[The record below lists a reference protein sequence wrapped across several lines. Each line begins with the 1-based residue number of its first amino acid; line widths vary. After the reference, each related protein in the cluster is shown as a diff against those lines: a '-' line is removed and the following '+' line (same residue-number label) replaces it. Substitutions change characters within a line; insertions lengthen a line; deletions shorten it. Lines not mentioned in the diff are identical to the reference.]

1 MQMESKQAALLNGL
15 ALAYMGDGIYEVYV
29 REHLLAAGDT
39 KPNELHRKAKR
50 YVSAENQADVMDWF
64 LAEERLSAD
73 EEIYF
78 KRGRNSKSKTK
89 AKNAS
94 HRAYSYS
101 TGFEAMI
108 GWLYLTNQ
116 LDRLQEL
123 VRQCLMWIDERE
135 MRE

>member
-50 YVSAENQADVMDWF
+50 YVSAENQADVMDWL

-101 TGFEAMI
+101 TGFEAMV
-108 GWLYLTNQ
+108 GYLYLSGQTER
-116 LDRLQEL
+116 LDEVMALS
-123 VRQCLMWIDERE
+123 MAWIDERE

>member
-1 MQMESKQAALLNGL
+1 MESKQAALLNGL

-50 YVSAENQADVMDWF
+50 YVSAENQADVMDWL

-101 TGFEAMI
+101 TGFEAMV
-108 GWLYLTNQ
+108 GYLYLSGQTER
-116 LDRLQEL
+116 LDEVMALS
-123 VRQCLMWIDERE
+123 MAWIDERE

>member
-1 MQMESKQAALLNGL
+1 MESKQAALLNGL
-15 ALAYMGDGIYEVYV
+15 ALAYMGDAVYEQYV
-29 REHLLAAGDT
+29 RKYLLAAGDT

-50 YVSAENQADVMDWF
+50 YVSAENQADVMDWL
-64 LAEERLSAD
+64 LAAERLSAD

-116 LDRLQEL
+116 FDRLQEL
-123 VRQCLMWIDERE
+123 VQQCLTWIDERE